1 MKITLKKPLAVIL
14 SLVMCL
20 SVLFGMNLTI
30 FAAESNVVNYVYDG
44 NYVYNWGQRGT
55 TATFLSPM
63 ASKFYGDKN
72 ISLDALLALDGSAN
86 TSNVPD
92 SSLYDALYNLMVTS
106 KYTSYDSTKD
116 YFKYTDCQNS
126 GGAISS
132 FYSGVSVGPTWDG
145 TFNREHVWPN
155 SKSDGGSDTNTR
167 RETDIMMLRPT
178 ATTENSGRGN
188 TAYGKSSSYFNP
200 NNYVGSTGYD
210 LRGDVARIVL
220 YVYVRWGGDS
230 VYHDGA
236 LNYMWG
242 SSGVIESKDVLI
254 EWMEADP
261 VDTWEMGRN
270 DSTEAILGTRNVF
283 VDYPELAFDLFNE
296 AVPTNYTSPSGGA
309 SVEGTTGTGG
319 SGSTGGDSGTD
330 DTTVE
335 GDHYVKVTSATDL
348 TDGNYLIVYESG
360 NVAFNGALS
369 ADAANNNIPVTIS
382 GNKIAVTSTT
392 TTAEVVLETMS
403 GGYAIKTKSG
413 SYLSQ
418 SGTNAKIVY
427 GASAFAHAISIDAGV
442 AKIAN
447 AGNTS
452 YMIMFNSTADQMRFR
467 YYKGTQKD
475 VALYKL
481 VVSESG
487 GEGGETPDPDPEEPT
502 PDPEEPDEPTGGT
515 TTEETVTISFTTTA
529 QRVSQDSNAQIWS
542 NNGLTFTNNKAAS
555 SNAVVSNVNPI
566 RVYANSS
573 VTVEHA
579 TGTIKSITFAASG
592 STYVTPLQNSVKT
605 ISGAT
610 VTTSGNNVT
619 ATFSTPVETLT
630 ISKVTAQF
638 RLTSVTATV
647 LIPSGGS
654 GVTITAQSNNTSYGS
669 VELSGNY
676 IIATPNEGYEVVGY
690 DVVSGT
696 ATVTQNGNNF
706 TVEADAD
713 VTVQI
718 NFAPRTQYTVTFK
731 EQGNTTSTQTAYSGD
746 QITLPSITAG
756 DYTVAGWVTATIDGE
771 TTEKPT
777 FYTVGSK
784 YTVTANTT
792 LYALYSRTAAGGGS
806 ESNVFTK
813 YTGAITEGDYLIV
826 SDGYAVQAGVSSNR
840 FTQSS
845 VGTADSIDT
854 PAAALIWTVTADG
867 NYYTLYNES
876 TGQYA
881 AGTGTKN
888 QGKLATTVDD
898 YARWTVSG
906 TATYEIVNKGN
917 SAKSVNANI
926 RRNGTYGFATYATST
941 GKALTLYKRTAA
953 ALTTYYFTGAT
964 AAEYTVT
971 AQANNAEWGTV
982 QVTGTTISATPAEG
996 YKIVGYTVINGS
1008 AEVVQEGSAF
1018 FVTPASDVTVQINF
1032 EALPTYTVTFVEGDE
1047 EVGSESTYSGGFI
1060 TLPTHTGELDE
1071 YTTFN
1076 GWAEKP
1082 NETDDSK
1089 IYKNGYQYPVKANV
1103 TLYAQY
1109 TVEVIETADHN
1120 FVKVTENQTDWTGT
1134 YLIVYEAGKKALN
1147 GAITEKVDIA
1157 ENNVDVQIVD
1167 NKIAALDSNLAVTV
1181 VIEKIDGGYSM
1192 RTKSGLFF
1200 GSESNANSLLS
1211 NATKTYVNTIT
1222 IDASGNAVITGE
1234 GGAILRYNATSGQ
1247 ERFRFYKTDSYSSQK
1262 PIALYKLDVGEIS
1275 GAQVTVGSDLSMNY
1289 YVDISNVASI
1299 EDGALTMKFTLADGT
1314 ISSTVAL
1321 DKSKTVVKD
1330 SKTYYLFTF
1339 EGLAPQHM
1347 CDNIKAELL
1356 LNGTVVDSLG
1366 EYSIKQ
1372 NAANLLSDSPSAELK
1387 QFVTDLLYYGAAAQ
1401 TYTKYNTSNL
1411 ATSGDIAALLGTPS
1425 NVEPTSDDAMSL
1437 TRNPDAPANSPY
1449 FRAASV
1455 WFDSTNKIIVKLVGV
1470 TANTQLFIDETLV
1483 EISYDSATDT
1493 YSFTTDEIE
1502 ATRFSEVFVFD
1513 IYENDEF
1520 VQSLEYSINAYAYS
1534 KYQNS
1539 NNPNMATLALALYRV
1554 GKSAEAYAAKP

>member
-1 MKITLKKPLAVIL
+1 MKITLKKSLAVIMA
-14 SLVMCL
+14 LVMCV
-20 SVLFGMNLTI
+20 SVLFGMNLSA
-30 FAAESNVVNYVYDG
+30 FAADTNTVTYVKDG
-44 NYVYNWGQRGT
+44 SYVYNWGTRGT

-92 SSLYDALYNLMVTS
+92 SALYDALYNLMATS
-106 KYTSYDSTKD
+106 KYTSYDSTKN
-116 YFKYTDCQNS
+116 YFQYTDCQNS

-155 SKSDGGSDTNTR
+155 SKSNGGSDTNTR

-236 LNYMWG
+236 LDFMWG

-296 AVPTNYTSPSGGA
+296 AVPTNYTSPSGGT
-309 SVEGTTGTGG
+309 SVEGTTGTG
-319 SGSTGGDSGTD
+319 SGDNAND
-330 DTTVE
+330 DTPDAT
-335 GDHYVKVTSATDL
+335 GNYYVKVTSNDDL
-348 TDGNYLIVYESG
+348 TDGDYLIVYEAG
-360 NVAFNGALS
+360 NVALNGGLE
-369 ADAANNNIPVTIS
+369 
-382 GNKIAVTSTT
+382 TST
-392 TTAEVVLETMS
+392 
-403 GGYAIKTKSG
+403 I
-413 SYLSQ
+413 
-418 SGTNAKIVY
+418 N
-427 GASAFAHAISIDAGV
+427 
-442 AKIAN
+442 N
-447 AGNTS
+447 AGNTIAVTIDNGKIFADDTTNAAKVTINTTAGTIKTTGGFYIGHTGS
-452 YMIMFNSTADQMRFR
+452 SNTLNANTTASTYSNTFSIDENGNAIIDSSPDDTYVLMYNKASNAACFR
-467 YYKGTQKD
+467 YYKGTQEAI
-475 VALYKL
+475 ALYKL
-481 VVSESG
+481 SAV
-487 GEGGETPDPDPEEPT
+487 EGGETPDPEEPT

-529 QRVSQDSNAQIWS
+529 QRVSQDDNAQIWS

-619 ATFSTPVETLT
+619 ATFSTPVETCT
-630 ISKVTAQF
+630 IAKVTAQF

-676 IIATPNEGYEVVGY
+676 IIATPNEGYEVSGY
-690 DVVSGT
+690 QIISGS

-731 EQGNTTSTQTAYSGD
+731 EQGTTTSTQTAYSGD

-792 LYALYSRTAAGGGS
+792 LYALYSRTAAGGGG

-826 SDGYAVQAGVSSNR
+826 SDGYAMQAGVSSNR

-845 VGTADSIDT
+845 VGTADSIDN

-867 NYYTLYNES
+867 SYYTLYNES
-876 TGQYA
+876 TGKYA

-953 ALTTYYFTGAT
+953 ALTTYYFTGA
-964 AAEYTVT
+964 AVADYTVT
-971 AQANNAEWGTV
+971 ANANDATFGTV
-982 QVTGTTISATPAEG
+982 TVSGTTVSATPNE
-996 YKIVGYTVINGS
+996 GYTVSGYSIASGT
-1008 AEVVQEGSAF
+1008 ATVVREGNTF
-1018 FVTPASDVTVQINF
+1018 FVTPTSNVEITINF
-1032 EALPTYTVTFVEGDE
+1032 EALHTYTVTFIEGDE
-1047 EVGSESTYSGGFI
+1047 EVGSDSTYSGGFI

-1089 IYKNGYQYPVKANV
+1089 IYKNGYQYLVKADV

-1109 TVEVIETADHN
+1109 TVIVVETASHN
-1120 FVKVTENQTDWTGT
+1120 FVKVTEDQTDWSGT
-1134 YLIVYEAGKKALN
+1134 YLIVYEEGNVAFN
-1147 GAITEKVDIA
+1147 GGLASLDAI
-1157 ENNVDVQIVD
+1157 NNYVDVTITN
-1167 NKIAALDSNLAVTV
+1167 NKIAATSSMMSAVFT
-1181 VIEKIDGGYSM
+1181 II
-1192 RTKSGLFF
+1192 KSGDEYYIKSASGLYI
-1200 GSESNANSLLS
+1200 GNSTTSNAL
-1211 NATKTYVNTIT
+1211 KTSANPDYTNTISFNGT
-1222 IDASGNAVITGE
+1222 NVVITGE
-1234 GGAILRYNATSGQ
+1234 KATTLQFNSASNQ
-1247 ERFRFYKTDSYSSQK
+1247 LRFRYFSSTQK
-1262 PIALYKLDVGEIS
+1262 PISLYKLENVGDFY
-1275 GAQVTVGSDLSMNY
+1275 GAQVSVGADLSIEY
-1289 YVDISNVASI
+1289 AVDITNIGNVDA
-1299 EDGALTMKFTLADGT
+1299 DALKMRFSSENYSTIVSGT
-1314 ISSTVAL
+1314 
-1321 DKSKTVVKD
+1321 KSGNQ
-1330 SKTYYLFTF
+1330 YLFNF
-1339 EGLAPQHM
+1339 AGLAPQRM
-1347 CDNIKAELL
+1347 GDTIKAELL
-1356 LNGTVVDSLG
+1356 FYDVVVKTNNN
-1366 EYSIKQ
+1366 YSIRQ
-1372 NAANLLSDSPSAELK
+1372 NVLNLLEKYPTNDELK
-1387 QFVTDLLYYGAAAQ
+1387 QFVSDLLYYGAAAQ
-1401 TYTKYNTSNL
+1401 TYSGYNKNNLVTDGLEDIINPPLNEELTEDYNRLNLTAPTSNVKFKS
-1411 ATSGDIAALLGTPS
+1411 AT
-1425 NVEPTSDDAMSL
+1425 
-1437 TRNPDAPANSPY
+1437 
-1449 FRAASV
+1449 V
-1455 WFDSTNKIIVKLVGV
+1455 WFDSVNKLIVKVNNPDNADIKVYV
-1470 TANTQLFIDETLV
+1470 TTEYGERKLL
-1483 EISYDSATDT
+1483 SYDSTIGG
-1493 YSFTTDEIE
+1493 YITDEIKVNG
-1502 ATRFSEVFVFD
+1502 FNVPYVFELCDAEGNV
-1513 IYENDEF
+1513 
-1520 VQSLEYSINAYAYS
+1520 VQTLTYSINSYAYS
-1534 KYQNS
+1534 MYKKYENVEDS
-1539 NNPNMATLALALYRV
+1539 PMKALAVALFKL
-1554 GKSAEAYAAKP
+1554 GQSAENL